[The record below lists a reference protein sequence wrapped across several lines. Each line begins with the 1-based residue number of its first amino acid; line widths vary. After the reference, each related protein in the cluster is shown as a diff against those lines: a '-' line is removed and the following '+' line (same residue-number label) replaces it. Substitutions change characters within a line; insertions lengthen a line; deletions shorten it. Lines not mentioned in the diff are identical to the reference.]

1 MMSII
6 NAPELVFVSGLS
18 GAGKSVALDMLED
31 LDFFCIDNLPLAL
44 AASLN
49 PTELARH
56 DKRYAR
62 IAVGIDARASETDV
76 RVFPDYIRRTREE
89 HPEYTVRVIFLTA
102 TPDVLMRRFSETR
115 RRHPLTSAD
124 TILREAIAHEHA
136 LLTPVAEIADITL
149 GTSQTNLH
157 ELREMIR
164 TTLHPGEA
172 SGGLAIVVRSFGF
185 KYGAPNGLDLMFDVR
200 CLPNPHWSPELRS
213 KTGLDPDV
221 QQWLAAQDMVGK
233 MQTDIE
239 QFLNNWV
246 PAYAAQDRHYL
257 TVGIG
262 CTGGKHR
269 SVYLAEVVA
278 ETLKKTHPLTSIRH
292 TELS

>member
-1 MMSII
+1 M
-6 NAPELVFVSGLS
+6 NTAPELVFVSGLS

-44 AASLN
+44 AASLQ
-49 PTELARH
+49 PDELARH
-56 DKRYAR
+56 DRRYAR
-62 IAVGIDARASETDV
+62 IAVGIDARASATDV
-76 RVFPDYIRRTREE
+76 RIFPDYLRRIRAE
-89 HPEYTVRVIFLTA
+89 HPDYTVRVIFLTA

-124 TILREAIAHEHA
+124 TVLREAIANEHA

-149 GTSQTNLH
+149 DTSQTNLH

-164 TTLHPGEA
+164 TTLHPGEVA
-172 SGGLAIVVRSFGF
+172 GGLAIVVRSFGF
-185 KYGAPNGLDLMFDVR
+185 KFGAPNGLDLMFDVR

-213 KTGLDPDV
+213 KTGLDPEV
-221 QQWLAAQDMVGK
+221 QEWLAAQEVVGN
-233 MQTDIE
+233 MQADIE
-239 QFLNNWV
+239 QFLGRWI

-269 SVYLAEVVA
+269 SVYLAEAVGA
-278 ETLKKTHPLTSIRH
+278 NLKKTHSLTSIRH

>member
-1 MMSII
+1 MTTV
-6 NAPELVFVSGLS
+6 PELIFVSGLS

-44 AASLN
+44 AASLQ
-49 PTELARH
+49 PDELARH
-56 DKRYAR
+56 DSRYAR
-62 IAVGIDARASETDV
+62 IAVGIDARASAADV
-76 RVFPDYIRRTREE
+76 RTFPEYLRRIRAE
-89 HPEYTVRVIFLTA
+89 HPNYTVRVIFLTA
-102 TPDVLMRRFSETR
+102 TSEVLMRRFSETR

-124 TILREAIAHEHA
+124 TVLREAIAQEHA
-136 LLTPVAEIADITL
+136 LLTPVAEVADITL
-149 GTSQTNLH
+149 DTSQTNLH

-164 TTLHPGEA
+164 TTLHPGEVA
-172 SGGLAIVVRSFGF
+172 GGLAIVVRSFGF
-185 KYGAPNGLDLMFDVR
+185 KFGAPNGLDLMFDVR

-213 KTGLDPDV
+213 KTGLDPEV
-221 QQWLAAQDMVGK
+221 QQWLAKQEMVGT
-233 MQTDIE
+233 MQADIE
-239 QFLNNWV
+239 HFLGRWI

-269 SVYLAEVVA
+269 SVYLAEAVGA
-278 ETLKKTHPLTSIRH
+278 NLKTTHSLTSIRH

>member
-1 MMSII
+1 M
-6 NAPELVFVSGLS
+6 NTAPELVFVSGLS

-44 AASLN
+44 AASLQ
-49 PTELARH
+49 PDELARH
-56 DKRYAR
+56 DRRYAR
-62 IAVGIDARASETDV
+62 IAVGIDARASATDV
-76 RVFPDYIRRTREE
+76 RIFPDYLRRIRAE
-89 HPEYTVRVIFLTA
+89 HPDYTVRVIFLTA

-124 TILREAIAHEHA
+124 TVLREAIANEHA

-149 GTSQTNLH
+149 DTSQTNLH

-164 TTLHPGEA
+164 TTLHPGEVA
-172 SGGLAIVVRSFGF
+172 GGLAIVVRSFGF
-185 KYGAPNGLDLMFDVR
+185 KFGAPNGLDLMFDVR

-213 KTGLDPDV
+213 KTGLDPEV
-221 QQWLAAQDMVGK
+221 QEWLAAQEVVGN
-233 MQTDIE
+233 MQADIE
-239 QFLNNWV
+239 QFLGRWI

-269 SVYLAEVVA
+269 SVYLAEAVG
-278 ETLKKTHPLTSIRH
+278 TNLKKTHSLTSIRH